1 MEILDH
7 ESSTRTGFEKSE
19 TGVINLWLS
28 GGLVIAVLGYAV
40 LSGMLILK
48 LGGFED
54 TKRQAQEAEV
64 ALGNARTE
72 LSTLRHEI
80 DAMEKQRGIL
90 APTIAD
96 WEKRLKEKAEAE
108 AALTA
113 LESKRRQTE
122 ADIAQAAKRLEDAN
136 KDVVSAGNQKAELGK
151 EIEKLKA
158 EHLSLTKAITAAKV
172 TWDQAME
179 AERRLTAAQNELVSL
194 NTQRKQMEADAEVE
208 RKRRDQIRG
217 EADDARKGREKLDAD
232 SATLH
237 QQVETLKGEKT
248 DLEKKV
254 YELKAIQAAVQQEER
269 KLDQTRK
276 EVTEWERR
284 RDTAKDDAQ
293 RAESALSTL
302 RTLLEETSTKQGELT
317 RESVRL
323 ENTIK
328 QLKPEGDQLT
338 KRLEQSRQE
347 VAEWERRRDAVKTD
361 VQQANDDLAATR
373 RLFHEMSTKKDE
385 ITRESAR
392 LEGGIERLK
401 KEKEAL
407 EKELGYLESQQPKP
421 RTGGQ

>member
-1 MEILDH
+1 MLNH
-7 ESSTRTGFEKSE
+7 ESSTRTDSEKGA
-19 TGVINLWLS
+19 TAVINLWLS
-28 GGLVIAVLGYAV
+28 CGLVIAVLGYAV

-54 TKRQAQEAEV
+54 TRRQAQEAET
-64 ALGNARTE
+64 ALGSARTE

-80 DAMEKQRGIL
+80 DALEKQRGIL

-122 ADIAQAAKRLEDAN
+122 ADIAQAAKRLEDTN
-136 KDVVSAGNQKAELGK
+136 KDLVSAGNQKAELGK

-194 NTQRKQMEADAEVE
+194 NTQRKQMEADVEVE

-232 SATLH
+232 SATLR
-237 QQVETLKGEKT
+237 QQAETLKGEKT
-248 DLEKKV
+248 DLEKRV
-254 YELKAIQAAVQQEER
+254 SDLKAIQTAVQQEER

-284 RDTAKDDAQ
+284 RDTAKDDGQQAD
-293 RAESALSTL
+293 ADLSAA
-302 RTLLEETSTKQGELT
+302 RKLLQETSTKQGELT
-317 RESVRL
+317 RES
-323 ENTIK
+323 
-328 QLKPEGDQLT
+328 
-338 KRLEQSRQE
+338 S
-347 VAEWERRRDAVKTD
+347 
-361 VQQANDDLAATR
+361 
-373 RLFHEMSTKKDE
+373 
-385 ITRESAR
+385 R
-392 LEGGIERLK
+392 LEGIIERFK

-407 EKELGYLESQQPKP
+407 EKALGRLEGQQQPKSL
-421 RTGGQ
+421 TGGQ